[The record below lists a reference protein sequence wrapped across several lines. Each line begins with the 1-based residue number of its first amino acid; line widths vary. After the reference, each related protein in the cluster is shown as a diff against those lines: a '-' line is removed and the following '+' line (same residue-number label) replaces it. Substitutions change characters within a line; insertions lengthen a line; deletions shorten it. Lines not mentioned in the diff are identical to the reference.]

1 MMNIRN
7 FDLNLLVI
15 FDALMRERNVSRVA
29 DQLALSQPAISNALN
44 RLRSLLDD
52 QLLIRTAQGMQPTAL
67 ALSLEAPIRQAIQQ
81 IETTLSGGH
90 QFDPQSSRRRFRIA
104 TTDYAEL
111 ALMPRLLAYM
121 RTTAPGIEFDIL
133 DLPPDTPTK
142 ALEDGNLDLCIG
154 RFGELPPRIRR
165 TPFLKENLVVAYD
178 PQQLD
183 LTTGLDLDQFLALR
197 HIWVSG
203 GQHRGVVD
211 MWLDDN
217 NLERDIVLVTPNY
230 LGATHLIIGN
240 DMVVVLPKRM
250 ADQYSGLLPI
260 ELAPLPLP
268 IPPFDVDIIT
278 SSLRGDDLAL
288 DWLIGTLQQEFT
300 AI

>member
-29 DQLALSQPAISNALN
+29 DKLALSQPAISNALK

-81 IETTLSGGH
+81 IETTLSGGN
-90 QFDPQSSRRRFRIA
+90 QFDPLSSRRRFRIA

-111 ALMPRLLAYM
+111 ALLPRLLAYM

-133 DLPPDTPTK
+133 DLPPDTPTQ

-165 TPFLKENLVVAYD
+165 TPFLKEELVVAYD
-178 PQQLD
+178 PKQLD
-183 LTTGLDLDQFLALR
+183 LSHTLDLERFLSLR

-230 LGATHLIIGN
+230 LGAPHLIIDN

-250 ADQYSGLLPI
+250 ADQYAGLLPI
-260 ELAPLPLP
+260 HLAPLPLP
-268 IPPFDVDIIT
+268 IPPYDVDIIT

-288 DWLIGTLQQEFT
+288 EWLISTLRQEFT

>member
-29 DQLALSQPAISNALN
+29 EKLALSQPAISNALN
-44 RLRSLLDD
+44 RLRTLLDD
-52 QLLIRTAQGMQPTAL
+52 QLLVRTAQGMQPTAL
-67 ALSLEAPIRQAIQQ
+67 ALSLEEPIRQAIQQ

-90 QFDPQSSRRRFRIA
+90 QFDPSSSQRRFRIA

-111 ALMPRLLAYM
+111 ALLPRLLEYM
-121 RTTAPGIEFDIL
+121 RAHAPGISFDIL
-133 DLPPDTPTK
+133 DLPPDTPTQ
-142 ALEDGNLDLCIG
+142 AIEDGDLDLCIG

-165 TPFLKENLVVAYD
+165 TPFMKEELVVAYD
-178 PQQLD
+178 PLQLD
-183 LTTGLDLDQFLALR
+183 LGPELSLETFMALK

-217 NLERDIVLVTPNY
+217 QLERNIVLVTPNY
-230 LGATHLIIGN
+230 LGAPHLVLN
-240 DMVVVLPKRM
+240 SDMVVVLPKRM
-250 ADQYSGLLPI
+250 ADQYATLLPI
-260 ELAPLPLP
+260 QLAPLPLP
-268 IPPFDVDIIT
+268 IPPFDVDVIT
-278 SSLRGDDLAL
+278 SSLRNDDLAL
-288 DWLIGTLQQEFT
+288 QWLIDLLHQEFT